1 MITKEQQRLNE
12 WLMAE
17 ELKGKIESLIADYAD
32 KIPGDLLLACLEVTK
47 LKYSGFV
54 SHMVWDRINKEDK

>member
-17 ELKGKIESLIADYAD
+17 EFKVKIESLISYYAD
-32 KIPGDLLLACLEVTK
+32 KIPGDLLLACLELAK

-54 SHMVWDRINKEDK
+54 SHMVWDRVKKEDK